1 MSAMRINSPLSEN
14 SRWDF
19 AISDQVDV
27 IFVDFFD
34 TLVERSC
41 HPESIKRYWCS
52 VIIDLFNID
61 LSASHLYR
69 ERIKAEEKLCQQSSK
84 QGFSQEFRY
93 DDMLFLLYNL
103 LISRKLISGA
113 QDFFSF
119 AGLCL
124 EIEEALEIKF
134 QKPVQ
139 PAIKKLRAEMEKGK
153 KIYVLSDFYLSKKTL
168 VKFIKHHGFFDI
180 ITDVEVSSETL
191 LTKRGGRAYDYM
203 AKKLELDRSNIKK
216 IMLGDNLH
224 SDVLAPK
231 EHGFLSYHL
240 PNSCDIEIFN
250 DKNARVLIERITA
263 LIAEESF
270 EFSWISCAIYLFIR
284 RLYWRLKS
292 SNVKDVYFFAREG
305 EFLKKLFDKYQESLL
320 LSLGLSKI
328 TSHYVLVSRRSTYLP
343 SLSSLSNY
351 TFNALFS
358 QYSSVSLAAF
368 LKSINLDSY
377 LDLFEA
383 KYSKIN
389 FHEVHLN
396 VALSAGFK
404 CLIDD
409 YEFKYI
415 YEQQRVEQRDYL
427 NGYLNKIFPEDQ
439 SQVINVVDVGWN
451 GSIQDNMA
459 RATGRKFKGYYL
471 GVFDTAS
478 CYKNSV
484 KEGVLFDLQFGRAKG
499 DLIYNEFRAGFEVFM
514 SASHGSIRSYS
525 PNSEDFDIDHNA
537 DELAIYR
544 QHILPFQEKTLSM
557 FDLICQIES
566 ECGISDLELSE
577 VFTKRYAIGVLLPS
591 VNEINKFRSIKHYE
605 NFGAFNFSHFESNGV
620 SRMSYLK
627 RLFKNP
633 RRTLTSAWWKPLDF
647 YENKVPA
654 MKYIYFGF
662 KLIFG
667 KVKI

>member
-1 MSAMRINSPLSEN
+1 MKINSPLNES
-14 SRWDF
+14 SKWDF

-34 TLVERSC
+34 TLVERGC

-52 VIIDLFNID
+52 VIIDLFNIG
-61 LSASHLYR
+61 LSASQLYI

-93 DDMLFLLYNL
+93 DDMLFLLHNL
-103 LISRKLISGA
+103 LTCRGLINRA
-113 QDFFSF
+113 QDFLSF
-119 AGLCL
+119 ANVCL
-124 EIEEALEIKF
+124 EIEESLEIKF

-139 PAIKKLRAEMEKGK
+139 SAIKKLRAEMKKGK
-153 KIYVLSDFYLSKKTL
+153 KIYVLSDFYLSKKSL

-180 ITDVEVSSETL
+180 VTDVEVSSETL
-191 LTKRGGRAYDYM
+191 LTKRGGRAYEYI
-203 AKKLELDRSNIKK
+203 AKKLDLNRSDVKK
-216 IMLGDNLH
+216 IMFGDNLH

-240 PNSCDIEIFN
+240 PNSCHIEVFN
-250 DKNARVLIERITA
+250 DKKARVLIERIKA
-263 LIAEESF
+263 LISEEAF
-270 EFSWISCAIYLFIR
+270 DFSWVSCAIYLFIR
-284 RLYWRLKS
+284 RLYWRLKAD
-292 SNVKDVYFFAREG
+292 NVKDVYFFAREG
-305 EFLKKLFDKYQESLL
+305 EFLKKLFDKYQESLF
-320 LSLGLSKI
+320 SNLGLSKI

-343 SLSSLSNY
+343 SLNSLNSY

-368 LKSINLDSY
+368 LKSINLDKY
-377 LDLFEA
+377 LGFFES
-383 KYSKIN
+383 KYSEID

-396 VALSAGFK
+396 LVLSAGYK
-404 CLIDD
+404 CLIEDC
-409 YEFKYI
+409 EFESI
-415 YEQQRVEQRDYL
+415 YEQQRLEQREFLNSYL
-427 NGYLNKIFPEDQ
+427 SKIFPEDQ
-439 SQVINVVDVGWN
+439 NQTITVVDVGWN

-471 GVFDTAS
+471 GVFNTAS
-478 CYKNSV
+478 CYENSV
-484 KEGVLFDLQFGRAKG
+484 KEGLLFDLQFDRTRG

-514 SASHGSIRSYS
+514 SASHGSIRRYS
-525 PNSEDFDIDHNA
+525 SNLEDFDVDHNE

-544 QHILPFQEKTLSM
+544 QHILPFQEKTLSLL
-557 FDLICQIES
+557 DLISQVES
-566 ECGISDLELSE
+566 ECGISDFEISKA
-577 VFTKRYAIGVLLPS
+577 VTKCYTIGVLLPS
-591 VNEINKFRSIKHYE
+591 ADEVNKFRSIKHYE
-605 NFGAFNFSHFESNGV
+605 NFGVFDFSHFKSTSV
-620 SRMSYLK
+620 SRMIYLK

-647 YENKVPA
+647 YENNVPI

-662 KLIFG
+662 KIIFG